1 IFNKIKQA
9 NQLCKQIAEIIT
21 NEILDLEL
29 YNLVYRELTLEFIYK
44 EFIDQLIDEQLHRLA
59 TSSLTKSMAMSLYDY
74 SLIKRCFNRF
84 HYVIWKREEVIQHQI
99 LLNTMPTPVGADC
112 LPLRLMTVNNQIK
125 SNMEQFKLS
134 CNLSSGIDKH
144 SSHVENKSP
153 LLVNSMTSRFLPE
166 ISKVSSVS

>member
-1 IFNKIKQA
+1 MPVNIFIKIH
-9 NQLCKQIAEIIT
+9 QLIVTFLFFSLRQ
-21 NEILDLEL
+21 
-29 YNLVYRELTLEFIYK
+29 K
-44 EFIDQLIDEQLHRLA
+44 EFIAQLIDEQLHRLA